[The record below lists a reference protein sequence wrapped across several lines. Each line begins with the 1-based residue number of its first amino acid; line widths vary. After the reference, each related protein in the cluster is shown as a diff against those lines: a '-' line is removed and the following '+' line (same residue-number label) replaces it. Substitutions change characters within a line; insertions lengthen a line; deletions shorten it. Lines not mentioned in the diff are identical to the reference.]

1 MVGVEEIYADEPSID
16 SKLFFS
22 RLAPLR
28 EYVKAQRAII
38 LERVAHEGVAKEVEV
53 EKKEVEGAEP
63 QTLAELIEAVDQL
76 DTLLTWITMHFAPT
90 YVSSHPFH

>member
-1 MVGVEEIYADEPSID
+1 MFGVEEIYADEPSID

-22 RLAPLR
+22 RLAPLT
-28 EYVKAQRAII
+28 EYVKAQRVNI
-38 LERVAHEGVAKEVEV
+38 LEREAHGGDTEVLNV
-53 EKKEVEGAEP
+53 EKKDGEGAEP

-76 DTLLTWITMHFAPT
+76 ETLLTWIKMHFAPT